1 MEERIQSYVELS
13 GFGSNVDKYTAITNS
28 FKTYFGPDELD
39 QFGMPKNDVDLDKMK
54 EKKERY
60 LRDLSDIFHECK
72 MNTSEE
78 SNGDPDALP
87 AEFRVTRL
95 MAHVD
100 NQYELIFRWMNIMED
115 PAVVPDT
122 FDGSFFRLVT
132 IGVGSDDLTPYQKL
146 TLYML
151 DSLQREK
158 YTRYKGS
165 CCKEILT
172 PEKKPTRAWETIME
186 LKEFVYSHLQKETK
200 YDMWQNSTAKAGN
213 ISECIK
219 FLSVCKDIQ
228 FPEIKKDRNVWSFR
242 NGIYNGR
249 IDKFY
254 KYGSEDDVPVVSCK
268 YFDLDFLECP
278 PDDWY
283 QIPTPY
289 FQSILDYQK
298 FDEDVCRW
306 FYVFAGRLCFEL
318 NTIDCWQV
326 IPFLKGIAGSGKSTL
341 ITKALKK
348 FYETEDVKTLSN
360 NMEKKFGLSS
370 IHDCLM
376 FIGPEVKGDLALE
389 QAEFQSMVSG
399 EDISIA
405 VKNEKAITKE
415 WRTPGILAGNEVP
428 NWKDNSGSIQRR
440 IVTWNFTK
448 QVLNADPK
456 LEDKLEMELACILQK
471 CVKAYLE
478 YTSLYGNQ
486 DVWNVLPNYFKEM
499 RKKIASTTNSLVHF
513 LGSEKIVYGRSPTSG
528 MLLFVPQKVFVNL
541 FMSHCQENNLVRPR
555 GFNED
560 TYAAPFSS
568 RDIEVR
574 TETVMY
580 NGVHY
585 CSQPVIYGLDIVSTL
600 EAQI

>member
-1 MEERIQSYVELS
+1 MTTEEQIQTYVNLT
-13 GFGSNVDKYTAITNS
+13 GFGSTPNKYEAITNA
-28 FKTYFGPDELD
+28 FKTYFTPDELD
-39 QFGMPKNDVDLDKMK
+39 EFGMPKNDIDVDKIK
-54 EKKERY
+54 EKKDRY
-60 LRDLSDIFHECK
+60 LRELSQMYHEAVV
-72 MNTSEE
+72 TSGDSE
-78 SNGDPDALP
+78 SEPDALP

-95 MAHVD
+95 MNHVD
-100 NQYELIFRWMNIMED
+100 NQYELIFRWMGLMED
-115 PAVVPDT
+115 PAMVPVN

-132 IGVGSDDLTPYQKL
+132 ISGGAEELTPYQQL
-146 TLYML
+146 VLYIL
-151 DSLQREK
+151 DCLQRQK
-158 YTRYKGS
+158 LSRYKGS
-165 CCKEILT
+165 CCREIHS
-172 PEKKPTRAWETIME
+172 TRAWENVME
-186 LKEFVYSHLQKETK
+186 IKDFVYENIQKEVK
-200 YDMWQNSTAKAGN
+200 YDMWKNSTTKSGN
-213 ISECIK
+213 INDCVK
-219 FLSVCKDIQ
+219 FLTVCKDIQ
-228 FPEIKKDRNVWSFR
+228 FPEIKKDRNIWSFR

-254 KYGSEDDVPVVSCK
+254 KYGSADDVPVVSCK
-268 YFDLDFLECP
+268 YFDLDFMECP

-283 QIPTPY
+283 MIPTPH

-306 FYVFAGRLCFEL
+306 FYVFAGRLCFDL
-318 NTIDCWQV
+318 NTTDCWQV

-341 ITKALKK
+341 ITKAIKK

-360 NMEKKFGLSS
+360 NMERKFGLSS

-405 VKNEKAITKE
+405 VKNEKAITKQ
-415 WRTPGILAGNEVP
+415 WTTPGILAGNEVP

-440 IVTWNFTK
+440 IVVWNFTK

-456 LEDKLEMELACILQK
+456 LEDKLEMELADILQK
-471 CVKAYLE
+471 CVKAYLD
-478 YTSLYGNQ
+478 YTSKYGNR
-486 DVWNVLPNYFKEM
+486 DVWDVLPKYFSDM

-528 MLLFVPQKVFVNL
+528 MLLFVPQKVFVTL

-580 NGVHY
+580 NGVNY
-585 CSQPVIYGLDIVSTL
+585 CSQPVIYGLDVVSIL

>member
-1 MEERIQSYVELS
+1 MESSPDIEEKIQEYSKLS
-13 GFGSNVDKYTAITNS
+13 GFGDSGDKYKAITNA
-28 FKTYFGPDELD
+28 FKTYFTPDELD
-39 QFGMPKNDVDLDKMK
+39 DFGMPKGEIDLDKMK
-54 EKKERY
+54 DKKSRY
-60 LRDLSDIFHECK
+60 LKDLSEMYHIC
-72 MNTSEE
+72 TTTGSP
-78 SNGDPDALP
+78 SPDELP
-87 AEFRVTRL
+87 TEFRVTRL
-95 MAHVD
+95 MYHVD
-100 NQYELIFRWMNIMED
+100 NQYELIFRWMGLMED
-115 PAVVPDT
+115 PATMPENL
-122 FDGSFFRLVT
+122 DGSFFRLVT
-132 IGVGSDDLTPYQKL
+132 MNADESSDLTPYQKL
-146 TLYML
+146 TLYIL
-151 DSLQREK
+151 DRLQAEH

-165 CCKEILT
+165 CCKEIMT
-172 PEKKPTRAWETIME
+172 PSNYSTRAWENVME
-186 LKEFVYSHLQKETK
+186 IKEFVYSQIQKETK

-219 FLSVCKDIQ
+219 FMSVCKDIQ
-228 FPEIKKDRNVWSFR
+228 FPEIKKDRNIWSFR

-249 IDKFY
+249 LDKFY
-254 KYGSEDDVPVVSCK
+254 KYGSVDDVPVVSCK
-268 YFDLDFLECP
+268 YFDLDFMECP

-283 QIPTPY
+283 EIPTPY
-289 FQSILDYQK
+289 FQSILEYQK

-306 FYVFAGRLCFEL
+306 FYVFAGRLCFDL

-456 LEDKLEMELACILQK
+456 LEDKLEMELALILQK
-471 CVKAYLE
+471 CVKAYLD
-478 YTSLYGNQ
+478 YTSKYGNQ
-486 DVWNVLPNYFKEM
+486 DVWNVLPHYFTEM
-499 RKKIASTTNSLVHF
+499 RRKIASTTNSLVHF
-513 LGSEKIVYGRSPTSG
+513 LGSEKIIYASN
-528 MLLFVPQKVFVNL
+528 LFVPQKVFVTS
-541 FMSHCQENNLVRPR
+541 FMSHCQENNLLRPR

-574 TETVMY
+574 VETVIY
-580 NGVHY
+580 NGVNY